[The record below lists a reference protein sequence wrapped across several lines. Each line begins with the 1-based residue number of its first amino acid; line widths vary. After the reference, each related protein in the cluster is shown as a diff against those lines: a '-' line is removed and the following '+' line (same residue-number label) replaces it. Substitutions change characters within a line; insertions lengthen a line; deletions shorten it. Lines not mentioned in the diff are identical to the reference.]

1 MTLDFAVF
9 KKFSNLD
16 QANELGAILTQNN
29 IEHKLVNNSPQI
41 DITFSGNTLQNEVQL
56 LLIPSDFDK
65 ANQVLHAEAEK
76 LIAEIDANYY
86 LFDFTNEELYE
97 IIMKPDEWGAFDY
110 TLAQKLL
117 KDRGVTV
124 NEELVSTLR
133 KQRIAD
139 LAKPEEGQKPWI
151 YVGYFFAILGGI
163 LGLLIGWYLWTY
175 TKTLPNGQKV
185 NAYSESDQKQGR
197 NIFFLGLVFLV
208 IWVSFRLILAY

>member
-76 LIAEIDANYY
+76 LIAEIDASYY

-117 KDRGVTV
+117 KDREVTV

-133 KQRIAD
+133 KKRIAD

-185 NAYSESDQKQGR
+185 NAYSEATK
-197 NIFFLGLVFLV
+197 NKVVIYFFLV
-208 IWVSFRLILAY
+208 